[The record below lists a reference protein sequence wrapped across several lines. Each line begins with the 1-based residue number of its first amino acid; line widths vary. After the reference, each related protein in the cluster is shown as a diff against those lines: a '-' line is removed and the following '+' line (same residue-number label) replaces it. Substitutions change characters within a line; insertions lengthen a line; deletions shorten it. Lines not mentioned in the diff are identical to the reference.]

1 MHVDGQQII
10 ALGIVAVAASAIGRR
25 LWGQA
30 AAFRRKPGRGDGG
43 GCDGCPSGGASK
55 SGASK
60 SKAPAA
66 PAPLM
71 QIQTR
76 PPLHLRRPSAE

>member
-30 AAFRRKPGRGDGG
+30 AAFRSRPGRGDGG
-43 GCDGCPSGGASK
+43 GCDGCPSA
-55 SGASK
+55 GASK

-76 PPLHLRRPSAE
+76 PPLHLRRPPAE